1 MARRAYRAGQIFDGR
16 TMQRDAA
23 VLVEDG
29 RCRGVVAE
37 GAIPSGYDPVETGA
51 WCLAPGFVDLQVN
64 GGGGVQ
70 FGQEIS
76 VEAIETICGAHGLFG
91 TTSVMVTLITDTP
104 ENTAKALDCAVAAQ
118 AARTPGFL
126 GIHFEGPH
134 LSLAKK
140 GAHHPGLIRPMSDAD
155 FAFLVNARQR
165 LDHLMV
171 TLAPESVTEAQVRA
185 LAEAG
190 VPVSLGHTAC
200 DSETAD
206 RYTAAGARLA
216 THLFNAMSQLDHRR
230 PGLAAAILL
239 NEGLTTGLIA
249 DGIHVHPDMIRLAAK
264 AMGGVRRMFLVTDA
278 MAPIGTDMADFTL
291 NGRKI
296 FRKNGTLKLADGTLA
311 GADIDMIASIRW
323 LHRVADFPLEEVLA
337 MATSI
342 PAHVLGVSEGRGTL
356 DDGAVADIVAISEDF
371 EARILSHASS
381 GAAVSGA

>member
-1 MARRAYRAGQIFDGR
+1 MTKRAFHARQVFDGR
-16 TMQRDAA
+16 VLHRDAA
-23 VLVEDG
+23 VLVADG
-29 RCRGVVAE
+29 VCGGVVAAADVPQDFE
-37 GAIPSGYDPVETGA
+37 TVETGA

-76 VEAIETICGAHGLFG
+76 VEAIATICAAHAKFG

-104 ENTAKALDCAVAAQ
+104 ENTATALDCAVAAQ

-126 GIHFEGPH
+126 GVHFEGPH

-140 GAHHPGLIRPMSDAD
+140 GAHHPGLIRPMTDAD
-155 FAFLVNARQR
+155 LAFLIEARAR

-185 LAEAG
+185 LAKAG

-200 DSETAD
+200 DCETAN
-206 RYTAAGARLA
+206 RYAAAGARLA

-249 DGIHVHPDMIRLAAK
+249 DGFHVHPDMIRLAAR
-264 AMGGVRRMFLVTDA
+264 AMGSTRRIFLVTDA
-278 MAPIGTDMADFTL
+278 MAPIGTDITEFTL
-291 NGRKI
+291 NGRTI
-296 FRKNGTLKLADGTLA
+296 YRKNGTLTLADGTLA
-311 GADIDMIASIRW
+311 GADIDMAASIRW
-323 LHRVADFPLEEVLA
+323 LHRTAGFPLEEALA

-342 PAHVLGVSEGRGTL
+342 PAAALGAERGTL
-356 DDGAVADIVAISEDF
+356 ANGAVADIIALSEDF
-371 EARILSHASS
+371 EAYVLSHASA
-381 GAAVSGA
+381 GRQAG